1 MRDKD
6 NMKDLN
12 YFNPMKLRE
21 KYSAKSVSTGNN
33 YSSFWLDNDWDNT
46 TSFFDEEV
54 EKPGVDLIALASY
67 RRAIAN
73 FVNIVTSKNI
83 PVTFTSQ
90 GDSFT
95 DGKKVTISS
104 KLDDK
109 LFDSTVGLALH
120 EGSHILLS
128 DFDFVKNLEFNIPKE
143 YIDRG
148 FTKGYSEFDV
158 KVHIKNLLNFVEDR
172 RIDYHV
178 FSNAPGYKGYYH
190 SMYDKYFRAKVVD
203 KGLLSDEYTDENL
216 DSYFFRIINIT
227 NSNTRLDK
235 LNGLR
240 EIWKVLDL
248 KNISRLGST
257 EESFNTALD
266 VYNVV
271 LNNLPDGVEKTNKD
285 TGEVSYERADGS
297 GDSNHSDSNMD
308 SGSEES
314 REITEEEFNDLLDS
328 IESGETK
335 EGEGNVSVDVGG
347 SEDSDSDGTV
357 GGGTTDGK
365 TSDDKTSD
373 GGTEVG
379 KKKSEI
385 TLSDAQK
392 KQLENAIKKQKK
404 FMDEEIQKKKLSK
417 KDKSAIDAIDAS
429 GMSYKEVGKD
439 LKDRYDGKSKKT
451 KCILV
456 KNLNKSLVE
465 SGTVSMLSSHSY
477 YRSDTEEA
485 IEEGLRLGTILGRKL
500 SVRTESRDTKY
511 TRKDTGRIDKRLIAE
526 LGFGNSNVFSQTFVD
541 TYPDAFLHI
550 SVDASGSMSGGK
562 WERTMKSVVAMTKAI
577 DMIEGVD
584 VVVSFRSTQDSGGGR
599 SRSSREHPIML
610 IAYDSRKDSL
620 VKVKTLWK
628 HIRCNGTTP
637 EGLCYEAIMDEM
649 VEGMK
654 DRESYFLNFSDGM
667 PMFSNDDVNYYHG
680 EALDHTRKMV
690 KEIRNRGIKVMSYFI
705 GDSYDGERN
714 MGDFKRMYGKDSE
727 FVDVTS
733 VTAVSRTMNKKFLE
747 KN

>member
-1 MRDKD
+1 MRE
-6 NMKDLN
+6 NMNKDLN

-21 KYSAKSVSTGNN
+21 KYSAKSVSSGNN
-33 YSSFWLDNDWDNT
+33 YSSFWLDNDWDT
-46 TSFFDEEV
+46 ASSWDDEDD
-54 EKPGVDLIALASY
+54 KPKGPDLIALASY

-95 DGKKVTISS
+95 DGKKVTISA

-109 LFDSTVGLALH
+109 LFDSAVGLALH

-128 DFDFVKNLEFNIPKE
+128 DFDFVKQLEVNIPKE

-148 FTKGYSEFDV
+148 FSKGYSKNDV
-158 KVHIKNLLNFVEDR
+158 MVHIKNLLNFVEDR
-172 RIDYHV
+172 RIDYHI

-190 SMYDKYFRAKVVD
+190 TMYDKYFRAKVVD

-439 LKDRYDGKSKKT
+439 LKDTWDGKSKKT

-584 VVVSFRSTQDSGGGR
+584 VVVSFRSTQDSGSGR

-667 PMFSNDDVNYYHG
+667 PMFSNDDVNYYHD

>member
-21 KYSAKSVSTGNN
+21 KYSVKKSTGNN
-33 YSSFWLDNDWDNT
+33 YSSFWLDNDWDT
-46 TSFFDEEV
+46 TSSWDDEDD
-54 EKPGVDLIALASY
+54 KPKGPDLIALASY

-95 DGKKVTISS
+95 DGKKVTISA

-128 DFDFVKNLEFNIPKE
+128 DFDFVKQLDVNIPKE

-148 FTKGYSEFDV
+148 FSKGYSQNDV

-439 LKDRYDGKSKKT
+439 LKDTWDGKSKKT